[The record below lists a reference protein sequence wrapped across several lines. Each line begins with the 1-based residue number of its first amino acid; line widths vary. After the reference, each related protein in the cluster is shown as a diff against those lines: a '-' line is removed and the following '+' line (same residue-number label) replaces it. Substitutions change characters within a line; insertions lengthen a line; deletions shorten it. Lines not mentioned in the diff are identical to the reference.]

1 MGNKGIVKK
10 WKIAPFINKGTSDS
24 PEWVRIKKSTALDI
38 SLNPVTQ
45 DFEYISD
52 ESPTTELM
60 SYKPSFNQALTM
72 YKGEPDYDLVFKRF
86 FELKTGDDAK
96 ADVLIVFFQE
106 EEPAGGFKA
115 WQSEAIISVQNMNA
129 VDSTISFDVLFGGT
143 VKKGTVTLPAGKP
156 VFTEDGTKPAMP
168 VIGEV
173 VGNKVTI
180 TAESGATIKY
190 TDDGSVPTVSHG
202 KSYPSGGI
210 SITQTVT
217 IKAIAIV
224 SGVASDVASKLC
236 THT

>member
-10 WKIAPFINKGTSDS
+10 WKIAPFINKGTSDN
-24 PEWVRIKKSTALDI
+24 PDWVRIKKSTALDI

-45 DFEYISD
+45 DFDYISD

-72 YKGEPDYDLVFKRF
+72 YKGEPDYDLVFKKF
-86 FELKTGDDAK
+86 YELKTGDDAK

-106 EEPAGGFKA
+106 EDPAGTFKA
-115 WQSEAIISVQNMNA
+115 WQSEAIISIQNMNA

-143 VKKGTVTLPAGKP
+143 VKKGTVTLLSGKP
-156 VFTEDGTKPAMP
+156 VFTEDGAKPAMP

-180 TAESGATIKY
+180 TAENGATIKY
-190 TDDGSVPTVSHG
+190 TDDGTTPTVSHG
-202 KSYPSGGI
+202 KSYPASGI
-210 SITQTVT
+210 ALTQTVT
-217 IKAIAIV
+217 IKAVAIV
-224 SGVASDVASKLC
+224 AGVASDVASKVC